1 MILVSAAARNQPE
14 PCQPTNVVSTP
25 HGADVRVGFWG
36 ALADIEN
43 KLQKSVAEWTRR
55 IENTGMEINQKKSK
69 VMLVSKKP
77 EGKRLRVECK
87 EEALETVTEYNY
99 LGTIIYHDG
108 RIDREITNRVRKAT
122 NSYYVI
128 YNTIFGKKEIEK
140 RTKTRIYESV
150 IEPSLLYGCESWPTQ
165 QKHLSKVN
173 AVQMKVLRKI
183 EGKTRRDRI
192 RNTRI
197 RSELKQK
204 PVEEKITSKQ

>member
-1 MILVSAAARNQPE
+1 M
-14 PCQPTNVVSTP
+14 
-25 HGADVRVGFWG
+25 
-36 ALADIEN
+36 
-43 KLQKSVAEWTRR
+43 AEWTRR

-99 LGTIIYHDG
+99 LGTIINHDG

-150 IEPSLLYGCESWPTQ
+150 IEPSLLYGCESWPKQ